1 LAGASNDSFEP
12 ADVLDASAGS
22 VGAAGTITTQWLMR
36 LRRLLVFLGL
46 VMANCASSGRSHQ
59 TVMARKVPDGTA
71 NDRTSY
77 ATLCLSRNRRY
88 GNDERQCSAA

>member
-1 LAGASNDSFEP
+1 MRGAS
-12 ADVLDASAGS
+12 S
-22 VGAAGTITTQWLMR
+22 VGAAGTTATQWSMR

-59 TVMARKVPDGTA
+59 TVVAREVPDGTA
-71 NDRTSY
+71 NDRTFY

-88 GNDERQCSAA
+88 GDDERKCSAA